1 MAGEPLEPVVSR
13 LDARRSD
20 TWEERMSKVN
30 VQDGL
35 SRFDDLWRPKIIAEL
50 NDYKV
55 QLVKG
60 QGELV
65 WHQHE
70 DTDELFFVIAGRL
83 TMQTR
88 EGDMEL
94 GPGDLLVMPKGVEHC
109 PKASD
114 VCQLLLIEPFGT
126 PNTGDAGWRADPTGR
141 ASWRGTRRVLLGQPG
156 TGDPQGHGPEG
167 GPGRLAR
174 PRALRVPKRPTR
186 GPRAGRRG
194 GDRARCAGSR
204 RCLGVRA
211 LFHGLGLR

>member
-126 PNTGDAGWRADPTGR
+126 PNTGDAGGERTAPEEH
-141 ASWRGTRRVLLGQPG
+141 LGE
-156 TGDPQGHGPEG
+156 GP
-167 GPGRLAR
+167 A
-174 PRALRVPKRPTR
+174 T
-186 GPRAGRRG
+186 
-194 GDRARCAGSR
+194 
-204 RCLGVRA
+204 
-211 LFHGLGLR
+211 